1 MCQLLSEEKNILT
14 PLTGMYFLECSWPET
29 ESRGKSHEWDIKSLQ
44 WPTWITSCGTTV
56 TTGSCTKLVLVGNFV
71 PQRRSIC
78 LLDTWGMIYISA
90 SFPPL
95 SSSSLSADSPLLA
108 WYVYDSHSLTQCK
121 GTTVTVKFEFEGM
134 HVQSLTREGSIAH
147 GQYHTLQLKKKN

>member
-44 WPTWITSCGTTV
+44 QPTWITSCGTTV

-95 SSSSLSADSPLLA
+95 SSSSFLESRSIKSPLGIFA
-108 WYVYDSHSLTQCK
+108 THTHRGPTCTHWHSA
-121 GTTVTVKFEFEGM
+121 TV
-134 HVQSLTREGSIAH
+134 QQWNLN
-147 GQYHTLQLKKKN
+147 LKECMYNLWQERAA